1 MWSGVY
7 IGAALAAVG
16 LAGAWLVA
24 RAASRRSNAQMR
36 AEVAALRAELATALA
51 RISSQ
56 EEAAAIMARVDAT
69 IAAEAER
76 RNRAGLVLIRGGLLV
91 AAAAGT
97 AASVVSRRVQEHPVL
112 ALTATTAA
120 AGVAGFALM
129 WPFGGLPEAISP
141 PKQRPP
147 AVSAPTTAPT
157 PVATPTVTVTSPS
170 TPPANPPKQPASA
183 IPQRIGSDEPQ
194 PGRPAA
200 GTGPGGD
207 HPSGTALGADP

>member
-36 AEVAALRAELATALA
+36 AEVAALRAELAAALA

-69 IAAEAER
+69 IAAEAEAER

-147 AVSAPTTAPT
+147 AVSAPGHHRAHACRHTDGDCHQSVNAPGQ
-157 PVATPTVTVTSPS
+157 PTE
-170 TPPANPPKQPASA
+170 AA
-183 IPQRIGSDEPQ
+183 GFGD
-194 PGRPAA
+194 PAA
-200 GTGPGGD
+200 D
-207 HPSGTALGADP
+207 RV